1 MRFSVEGTA
10 MMQMP
15 ETLIQ
20 QLAFVGQGN
29 GGTGSMQ
36 NGQDGDASA
45 MSAVT
50 S

>member
-29 GGTGSMQ
+29 CGSGSMQ
-36 NGQDGDASA
+36 DGQDGDASA